1 MGRPNRRPLRHQH
14 TDSSFNPRRASY
26 SLLRAVT
33 LPPPGQGGDTEFA
46 DARAAWD
53 DLDRATQDLLL
64 PPSGSD
70 RAPLVGAFSLSHSRK
85 TAAPDFFRDLD
96 VASAPMARHRLA
108 QPQLDNDGRPTSR
121 VALYVGAHLHRIEGL
136 PANANADA
144 AASSDAL
151 VRRLNEHVARP
162 GNVVSVA
169 WRAPGDLV
177 AWDNRAVL
185 HRATG
190 GAFEGRFAR
199 DVRRTT
205 VHDDG
210 PYAWG
215 LNRVGEDMPGFVV
228 DAGPGGEKKVAGGV
242 STS

>member
-1 MGRPNRRPLRHQH
+1 M
-14 TDSSFNPRRASY
+14 
-26 SLLRAVT
+26 T

-53 DLDRATQDLLL
+53 DLDRAIQDLLL
-64 PPSGSD
+64 PPPGGHD
-70 RAPLVGAFSLSHSRK
+70 GTRAPLVGAFSLSHSRK

-108 QPQLDNDGRPTSR
+108 QPQLDDNGRPASHR
-121 VALYVGAHLHRIEGL
+121 VALYVGAHLHHIEGL

-144 AASSDAL
+144 TASSSDAL
-151 VRRLNEHVARP
+151 VRRLNDHVARP

-190 GAFEGRFAR
+190 GAFEGRYAR

-215 LNRVGEDMPGFVV
+215 LNRVGEDMPGFAV
-228 DAGPGGEKKVAGGV
+228 DAGPGAEKVAGGV